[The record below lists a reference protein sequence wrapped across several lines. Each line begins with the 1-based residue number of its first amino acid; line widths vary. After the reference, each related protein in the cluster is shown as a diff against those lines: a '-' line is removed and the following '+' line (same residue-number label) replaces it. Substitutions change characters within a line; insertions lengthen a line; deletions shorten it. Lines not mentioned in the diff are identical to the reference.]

1 MQSAY
6 CPVLSLFNSSSR
18 LSSIKRR
25 IGGADGRGLC
35 IRLQASPIHLSSGC
49 RKVSIS
55 RREEKRRRATSS
67 TKGATTT
74 TTTTTTKVESQVK
87 AQSDYRLY
95 APLESSFF
103 AWRGRAKSH
112 YWVMDNVS
120 LVLYSVYLLKRP
132 KQYSN
137 CIGERKKISRKNG
150 SNNRLI
156 IFRHHKSHRYTC
168 I

>member
-1 MQSAY
+1 MQLVY

-18 LSSIKRR
+18 LSSKKRR
-25 IGGADGRGLC
+25 IGGADGRGLS

-55 RREEKRRRATSS
+55 RRKKKRRRATSS

-74 TTTTTTKVESQVK
+74 TTTKVESQVK
-87 AQSDYRLY
+87 TQSDNRLY

-103 AWRGRAKSH
+103 ARRGRAKSQ

-120 LVLYSVYLLKRP
+120 LVLYYVYLLKRP

-137 CIGERKKISRKNG
+137 CIGERK
-150 SNNRLI
+150 
-156 IFRHHKSHRYTC
+156 
-168 I
+168 

>member
-1 MQSAY
+1 MQSVY

-35 IRLQASPIHLSSGC
+35 IRLQTSPIHLSSGC

-55 RREEKRRRATSS
+55 RRKKKHRRATSS
-67 TKGATTT
+67 TKGAT

-103 AWRGRAKSH
+103 ARRGRAKSH

-137 CIGERKKISRKNG
+137 YRREEKDRS
-150 SNNRLI
+150 
-156 IFRHHKSHRYTC
+156 
-168 I
+168 